1 MSALSRRPEITRA
14 VKINTCIHVGWT
26 KLNGANVVCVVVLKH
41 DFGRGRGGVLV
52 KVSDLG
58 SKGHGFDPRA
68 VPKSE
73 CMFVN
78 IYHY

>member
-1 MSALSRRPEITRA
+1 MSAEVS
-14 VKINTCIHVGWT
+14 NNYDWGD
-26 KLNGANVVCVVVLKH
+26 GVVV
-41 DFGRGRGGVLV
+41 R
-52 KVSDLG
+52 VSDLG
-58 SKGHGFDPRA
+58 SKGPGFDPRA

>member
-1 MSALSRRPEITRA
+1 MLLNHTSDTVTKYARERWSSGQSA
-14 VKINTCIHVGWT
+14 
-26 KLNGANVVCVVVLKH
+26 
-41 DFGRGRGGVLV
+41 
-52 KVSDLG
+52 DLG
-58 SKGHGFDPRA
+58 SKGPGFDPRA